1 MSHSYFKTLIGC
13 GLWGHEYDERASVL
27 GKGWVAHDG
36 ASRGVVRLGNGIST
50 IGVQQQ
56 GKVEM

>member
-1 MSHSYFKTLIGC
+1 M
-13 GLWGHEYDERASVL
+13 L